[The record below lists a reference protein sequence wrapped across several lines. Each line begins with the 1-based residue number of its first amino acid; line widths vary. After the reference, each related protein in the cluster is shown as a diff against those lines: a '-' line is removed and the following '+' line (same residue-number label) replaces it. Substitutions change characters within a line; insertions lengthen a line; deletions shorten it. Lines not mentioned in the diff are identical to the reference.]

1 MATSKILT
9 ESLRTTQVEAIAKS
23 GEYEYQV
30 TYSCNGVELLR
41 LSCNINK
48 IDENENRIYSGYM
61 ASESGNKSMNFPA
74 DVEVAPHVTMFEN
87 ILTEVKAG
95 LTA

>member
-1 MATSKILT
+1 MATSKVLT
-9 ESLRTTQVEAIAKS
+9 ENFRTTQVEAIAKS

-30 TYSCNGVELLR
+30 TYSCNGAELLR

-48 IDENENRIYSGYM
+48 VDENENRIYSGYM
-61 ASESGNKSMNFPA
+61 ASENGNKSMNFPA
-74 DVEVAPHVTMFEN
+74 DVVVTTHIAMFES

-95 LTA
+95 LSA